1 MKKDLF
7 KQLPV
12 TVYTGEKMLQQSKM
26 KRQQLLSVNT
36 NFIYNNRSTEQAAAV
51 PACS

>member
-12 TVYTGEKMLQQSKM
+12 TVYTGEKRLQQSEM
-26 KRQQLLSVNT
+26 KRQLLSVNT